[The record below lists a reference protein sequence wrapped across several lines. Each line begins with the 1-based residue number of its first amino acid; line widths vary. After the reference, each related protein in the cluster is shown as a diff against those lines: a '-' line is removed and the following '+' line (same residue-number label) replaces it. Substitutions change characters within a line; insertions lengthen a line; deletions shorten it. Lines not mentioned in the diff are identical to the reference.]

1 MEQWFKLKSNF
12 TAVYKMDD
20 TITPVQKFTH
30 NVRVEVQTKREEGTK
45 FKERLATMHLEF
57 KGIFFIFACTE
68 FYGPVNTIK
77 VMSSQ

>member
-1 MEQWFKLKSNF
+1 MVRTKNYFDMVYCVKSSHMEQWFKLKSNF

-45 FKERLATMHLEF
+45 FKERLATMHLEL
-57 KGIFFIFACTE
+57 
-68 FYGPVNTIK
+68 
-77 VMSSQ
+77 

>member
-20 TITPVQKFTH
+20 TITPVQKFIH

-45 FKERLATMHLEF
+45 FKERLATMHLEL
-57 KGIFFIFACTE
+57 
-68 FYGPVNTIK
+68 
-77 VMSSQ
+77 